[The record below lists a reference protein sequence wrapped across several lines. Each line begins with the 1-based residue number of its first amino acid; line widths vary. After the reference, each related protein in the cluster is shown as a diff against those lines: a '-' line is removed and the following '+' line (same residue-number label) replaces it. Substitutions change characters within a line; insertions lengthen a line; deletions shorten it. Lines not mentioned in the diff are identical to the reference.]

1 MAVFFIMQKLGG
13 INTMAIRYNVEK
25 HHVAF
30 PTKVL
35 SDKVGRVLNM
45 VIKKDTDN
53 GTVCGK
59 GAYVSFDQYE
69 VADAPVGF
77 EGEILEQAANGN
89 WYVEVKKVDVNSPA
103 ILIYEVPV
111 IAESYNSEFTKASN
125 FFNAASAERTKTVR
139 GLVLTVT
146 DVYELSE
153 DAFDGTPVVGKK
165 VTIEAGSQKHKV
177 SVD

>member
-1 MAVFFIMQKLGG
+1 
-13 INTMAIRYNVEK
+13 MAIRYKVER

-35 SDKVGRVLNM
+35 SERVGRTLNM
-45 VIKKDTDN
+45 VIKEDTDN

-69 VADAPVGF
+69 VAEVPAAF

-89 WYVEVKKVDVNSPA
+89 WYVEVKAIDPNAPA
-103 ILIYEVPV
+103 VLIYEVPV
-111 IAESYNSEFTKASN
+111 IAENYNSKFTATSN
-125 FFNAASAERTKTVR
+125 FFNEATAERTKTVR
-139 GLVLTVT
+139 GFVLGVT

-153 DAFDGTPVVGKK
+153 DAFEGTPEAGKK
-165 VTIEAGSQKHKV
+165 VTINGQMHVVA
-177 SVD
+177 

>member
-1 MAVFFIMQKLGG
+1 
-13 INTMAIRYNVEK
+13 MAINFTIAQ
-25 HHVAF
+25 HHVCF

-45 VIKKDTDN
+45 VIKTDTDN

-59 GAYVSFDQYE
+59 GKYVSFDQYE
-69 VADAPVGF
+69 TTDAPAGF
-77 EGEILEQAANGN
+77 EGEILEKAADGN
-89 WYVEVKKVDVNSPA
+89 WYVEVKKIDPNAPA
-103 ILIYEVPV
+103 ILIYEVPE
-111 IAESYNSEFTKASN
+111 IAENYNTEFTKTSN
-125 FFNAASAERTKTVR
+125 FYNAASATRTKSVR

-153 DAFDGTPVVGKK
+153 DAFDGTPVAGKK

-177 SVD
+177 ADE

>member
-1 MAVFFIMQKLGG
+1 
-13 INTMAIRYNVEK
+13 MAIRYSVKK

-35 SDKVGRVLNM
+35 SDEVGRVLNM

-89 WYVEVKKVDVNSPA
+89 WYVEVKKVDVNAPA

-139 GLVLTVT
+139 GFVLTVT

-177 SVD
+177 SAE